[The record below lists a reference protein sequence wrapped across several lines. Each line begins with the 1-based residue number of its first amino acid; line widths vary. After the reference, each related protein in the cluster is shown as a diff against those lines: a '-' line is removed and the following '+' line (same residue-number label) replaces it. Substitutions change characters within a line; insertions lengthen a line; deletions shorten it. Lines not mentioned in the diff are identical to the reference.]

1 MSFLNSPPRTMTAPA
16 PWSAIASPPAR
27 PLKDI
32 MDETLAHE
40 LAAEP
45 APPTPP
51 TTPIESVLESAI
63 STDADFA
70 LALALQNEEQQSP
83 YTVDYERLLHVG
95 SASVENND
103 DGEEEVRLHL
113 KERTKR
119 KDVRLAKQSTKH
131 AAKKTTKAPTAADA
145 FGSAL
150 QSQQLLLVTGSAE
163 DIAALKAFA
172 AEKAPSLQCALVL
185 DARTGPESQD
195 LLVHYETGVDGSDGT
210 WTPLS
215 VLVPSSA

>member
-1 MSFLNSPPRTMTAPA
+1 MSFLNSPPSAMTAPA

-40 LAAEP
+40 LATAP
-45 APPTPP
+45 AP
-51 TTPIESVLESAI
+51 TTPPATPIDSVVESDI

-83 YTVDYERLLHVG
+83 YTVDYERLMHVG
-95 SASVENND
+95 SASVEND
-103 DGEEEVRLHL
+103 EDEDEVRLHL

-150 QSQQLLLVTGSAE
+150 QSQQLLLVTGSPE

-185 DARTGPESQD
+185 DARTGPEYQD
-195 LLVHYETGVDGSDGT
+195 LLVHYETGVDSSDGT

-215 VLVPSSA
+215 TLVPSSA